1 LAIGHR
7 GAAGI
12 TPENTKLSFVKA
24 LDLGADAIEF
34 DVQLTRDDVA
44 IIFHDDTLERT
55 TDGKG
60 RVNATDFPAIAKLD
74 AGSWFGASFKGIEIP
89 TLEETLKTLA
99 GRVTLNIELK
109 PDQRVEKLTKH
120 VITAVARFEAF
131 EHVIFSSFNTAAV
144 AIVRRL
150 VPSAR
155 IGILCNKGGLSP
167 ALELAERLGA
177 ETLNPHTSMIDH
189 DLLERARARGLSVWT
204 WTANEPGEISLL
216 SALGVAGIFSDY
228 PDRVANPRRL
238 TPSVRRRT
246 ARSGDS
252 SD

>member
-1 LAIGHR
+1 MSGEVLAIGHR

-44 IIFHDDTLERT
+44 IIFHDDTLDRT
-55 TDGKG
+55 TNGKG
-60 RVNATDFPAIAKLD
+60 RVNATDFSAIAKLD
-74 AGSWFGASFKGIEIP
+74 AGSWFGASFKGIEVP

-109 PDQRVEKLTKH
+109 PDERVERLTKH

-131 EHVIFSSFNTAAV
+131 DHVIFSSFNPDAV
-144 AIVRRL
+144 QLVRRL

-155 IGILCNKGGLSP
+155 IGVLCNRGGLSF
-167 ALELAERLGA
+167 ALALAERLGA
-177 ETLNPHTSMIDH
+177 ETLNPHTSMVDH
-189 DLLERARARGLSVWT
+189 GLIGHARAKGLAVWT
-204 WTANEPGEISLL
+204 WTANEPGEIALL
-216 SALGVAGIFSDY
+216 SALGVDGIFSDY
-228 PDRVANPRRL
+228 PDRVARPRRFS
-238 TPSVRRRT
+238 PSVRRRT
-246 ARSGDS
+246 SRS
-252 SD
+252 